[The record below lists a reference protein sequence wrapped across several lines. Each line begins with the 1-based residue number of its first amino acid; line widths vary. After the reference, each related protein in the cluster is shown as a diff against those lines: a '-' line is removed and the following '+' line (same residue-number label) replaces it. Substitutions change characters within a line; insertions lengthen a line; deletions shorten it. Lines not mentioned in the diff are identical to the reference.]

1 MLKEVHVILWDQIT
15 AQIFPVHRVLCVSMA
30 ALPMNLNA
38 KIKKVWKEKMRKK
51 QTRRHFFK
59 NLGAI
64 FCAIL
69 VIMAFIFESY
79 GPYSKKSSPSQ
90 QCKQTKNNL
99 FLSFLNYLSLLI
111 WRIISK
117 NKTSQ
122 NNKFKHTCF
131 QNSQNRSSEKTRQ
144 QKILQH
150 FNTSLFQEN
159 RVFSYLIIPHTFC
172 KNWDR

>member
-1 MLKEVHVILWDQIT
+1 
-15 AQIFPVHRVLCVSMA
+15 
-30 ALPMNLNA
+30 
-38 KIKKVWKEKMRKK
+38 MRKK

-90 QCKQTKNNL
+90 QCKQKKSFFVFFELLVVINMEDL
-99 FLSFLNYLSLLI
+99 FQKQDVS
-111 WRIISK
+111 
-117 NKTSQ
+117 
-122 NNKFKHTCF
+122 NNKFKQACF
-131 QNSQNRSSEKTRQ
+131 QKIRKTVVRKTRQ

-172 KNWDR
+172 KN

>member
-1 MLKEVHVILWDQIT
+1 
-15 AQIFPVHRVLCVSMA
+15 
-30 ALPMNLNA
+30 
-38 KIKKVWKEKMRKK
+38 MRKK

-90 QCKQTKNNL
+90 QCKQTKKSFFDFFELLVVINMEDL
-99 FLSFLNYLSLLI
+99 FQ
-111 WRIISK
+111 K

-122 NNKFKHTCF
+122 ITSSNKLVSRIRKTVV
-131 QNSQNRSSEKTRQ
+131 RKTRQ
-144 QKILQH
+144 QKILQTFQH
-150 FNTSLFQEN
+150 ITFSRKPCFFVPNNTAYFLQKLLRPIE
-159 RVFSYLIIPHTFC
+159 R
-172 KNWDR
+172 

>member
-1 MLKEVHVILWDQIT
+1 MQN
-15 AQIFPVHRVLCVSMA
+15 Q
-30 ALPMNLNA
+30 
-38 KIKKVWKEKMRKK
+38 KKFEKKDEKK
-51 QTRRHFFK
+51 TRRRHFFK

-117 NKTSQ
+117 KQDVS
-122 NNKFKHTCF
+122 NNKFKQACF
-131 QNSQNRSSEKTRQ
+131 QKIRKTVVRKTRQ

-172 KNWDR
+172 KN

>member
-1 MLKEVHVILWDQIT
+1 
-15 AQIFPVHRVLCVSMA
+15 
-30 ALPMNLNA
+30 
-38 KIKKVWKEKMRKK
+38 MRKK

-90 QCKQTKNNL
+90 QCKQTKKNL

-111 WRIISK
+111 WRIYFK

-122 NNKFKHTCF
+122 IT
-131 QNSQNRSSEKTRQ
+131 SSIKLVSRKIRKTVVRKTRQ

-172 KNWDR
+172 KN